1 MATAELKKKRY
12 DILTIDPWL
21 TRYEGDIDLRMARYK
36 AVKKALLPTGIKLE
50 DFANGDLYYGFHRTE
65 KGWIYREWAPN
76 ATAMHLIG
84 DFNKW
89 NRESHPMQRLENG
102 NWEIEI
108 KGKTALKHLSRVKVQ
123 VTHPGGVQDHIPLY
137 IHRVVQ
143 NPDTRC
149 FDGQIWAPAKPFEWS
164 DQRFSPKRNVPPV
177 IYEAHIGMAQEKE
190 GIGTYREFTQN
201 ILPRIKRD
209 GYNTVQLMAVMEH
222 PYYASFGYQVTNF
235 FAASSWYGT
244 PDDLKELVDTAH
256 AMGISVLLDLVH
268 SHAAKNVAEGINCFD
283 GTDTQFFLPGGAGNH
298 PAWDSKVFDYGKHEV
313 LHFLLSNLKFWLTE
327 YHFDGFR
334 FDGVTSMLYHDHG
347 LGQAFD
353 GYDKYFSLNTNVDAV
368 AYLQL
373 ASELCHRVKKNCVLI
388 AEDMSGMPGMCLP
401 VRAGGLGF
409 DYRLSMGVPDFWIK
423 TLKNCRDEDWDM
435 GKMWYELTT
444 RRPQEKNVGYCES
457 HDQALVGDKTI
468 MFWLAD
474 KEMYWGM
481 NRAYQNPVVERA
493 LALHKMIRLV
503 TCSLA
508 GEGYLNFMGNEFGHP
523 EWIDFPREG
532 NGWSFAHARRLWSLS
547 EDGFLRYSYLGDFD
561 RAMLDLIKERGVLSA
576 ATPRNLWQ
584 EQERKLL
591 AYEKAGLIF
600 LFNFHPVQSLKDFYL
615 PVPQEG
621 RYRVVLDSDSAC
633 FGGYERISHDYVY
646 TARAQGKRGI
656 GFEIYIPARSA
667 LVLERVED
675 DS

>member
-36 AVKKALLPTGIKLE
+36 AVKKSLLPTGVKLE

-164 DQRFSPKRNVPPV
+164 DQRFSPRRNIPPV

-347 LGQAFD
+347 LGQSFD

-373 ASELCHRVKKNCVLI
+373 ASELCHRVRKNCVLV

-401 VRAGGLGF
+401 VKAGGLGF
-409 DYRLSMGVPDFWIK
+409 DYRLSMGVPDYWIK
-423 TLKNCRDEDWDM
+423 TLKNCRDEEWDM

-561 RAMLDLIKERGVLSA
+561 RAMLELIKERGVLSA

-667 LVLERVED
+667 LVLERVEE

>member
-1 MATAELKKKRY
+1 MMDNGFSFLQQTLLQLPASAADQTSLFALTNYGLYQLFMLPLAVLGGAAWLVQCFRSKGAPHLENRSSIAAVACSFLLLCVAGFALSFRELDAQHLAMVLPLLLLLCTKGFSYIARRVPLTGALLAALYAVCFGLFSVSYFAGESPLRTVSTFYRGFPEAAAYAESSDPQHIYVSASMPHANPDQAARVLTAFAFDLPASVIHAPFTGDDYAQRFTLFHPESQTPVPAPGTLYLLRAEDTQTLDAEGFDYHEFADWVVLESIRWATRGPHSARALVLSPRFLYNDTKPGPCAPGARCSTGAPRKRIHTERMMAMATAELKKKRY

-298 PAWDSKVFDYGKHEV
+298 PAWDS
-313 LHFLLSNLKFWLTE
+313 
-327 YHFDGFR
+327 
-334 FDGVTSMLYHDHG
+334 
-347 LGQAFD
+347 
-353 GYDKYFSLNTNVDAV
+353 
-368 AYLQL
+368 
-373 ASELCHRVKKNCVLI
+373 
-388 AEDMSGMPGMCLP
+388 
-401 VRAGGLGF
+401 
-409 DYRLSMGVPDFWIK
+409 
-423 TLKNCRDEDWDM
+423 
-435 GKMWYELTT
+435 
-444 RRPQEKNVGYCES
+444 
-457 HDQALVGDKTI
+457 
-468 MFWLAD
+468 
-474 KEMYWGM
+474 
-481 NRAYQNPVVERA
+481 
-493 LALHKMIRLV
+493 
-503 TCSLA
+503 
-508 GEGYLNFMGNEFGHP
+508 
-523 EWIDFPREG
+523 
-532 NGWSFAHARRLWSLS
+532 
-547 EDGFLRYSYLGDFD
+547 
-561 RAMLDLIKERGVLSA
+561 
-576 ATPRNLWQ
+576 
-584 EQERKLL
+584 
-591 AYEKAGLIF
+591 
-600 LFNFHPVQSLKDFYL
+600 
-615 PVPQEG
+615 
-621 RYRVVLDSDSAC
+621 
-633 FGGYERISHDYVY
+633 
-646 TARAQGKRGI
+646 
-656 GFEIYIPARSA
+656 
-667 LVLERVED
+667 
-675 DS
+675 